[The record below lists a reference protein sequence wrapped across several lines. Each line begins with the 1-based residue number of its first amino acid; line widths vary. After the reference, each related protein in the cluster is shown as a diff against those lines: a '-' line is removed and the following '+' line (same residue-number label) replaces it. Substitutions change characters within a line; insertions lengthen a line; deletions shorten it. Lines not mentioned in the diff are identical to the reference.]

1 MSVQYW
7 VRLCTVIGWIVA
19 CSLTVAAAE
28 KRAVLG
34 RSVKEFAAKDTLG
47 KEWTQADVAAS
58 KVVVM
63 AVLGT
68 ECPLAQLYAPRLQ
81 ALADQYASQ
90 GVAFIG
96 IAPNRQDS
104 IAELTAYVRRQG
116 LKFPVLKDVNN
127 VIADALGAERTPEV
141 FVLDQQRVVRYHGR
155 VDDQYAV
162 GGRNKPAPTQQEL
175 KAAIDDVLAGRAV
188 ALAST
193 PAMGCLIGRVR
204 APATDAAVTYTGHVA
219 KILNE
224 RCVECHRPGEIA
236 PFSLTDYDEVVG
248 WADMI
253 AEVTQERRM
262 PPWHADPQFGHFA
275 NENRLT
281 DDELATIQAWVKAGA
296 PQGDPQAKPPLPT
309 FTTGWQLPKEPDLV
323 VAMRDKPFQVPATGE
338 VRYQYFMAD
347 PKLTEDKWVMGA
359 EVQPGNRAVVHH
371 VIVFAA
377 KDGRVMDED
386 RQMLCAYVPGLR
398 VGYYPKGMAK
408 KIPAGSKL
416 IFQLHYTPIGTAKE
430 DLTKVGLVFA
440 NDADITHEV
449 QTVSTRSRSF
459 VIQPQKADQK
469 FSTPALS
476 APVDVLMLS
485 LSPHMHLR
493 GQSFRYEMTWPN
505 GKTETLLNVP
515 NYDFN
520 WQTAYALSE
529 PMIIPAGS
537 KLTAHASF
545 DNSAK
550 NLANPDPSATVR
562 WGDQSWEEMLI
573 GYCDVAIERGV
584 SDGKKIMPNRPREEL
599 AKALAGPMFRRLDR
613 NSDGKIERTEVE
625 DRLRDSFDKI
635 DADKDGIVSP
645 AELEVGLPKLR
656 RN

>member
-1 MSVQYW
+1 
-7 VRLCTVIGWIVA
+7 
-19 CSLTVAAAE
+19 
-28 KRAVLG
+28 
-34 RSVKEFAAKDTLG
+34 
-47 KEWTQADVAAS
+47 
-58 KVVVM
+58 
-63 AVLGT
+63 
-68 ECPLAQLYAPRLQ
+68 
-81 ALADQYASQ
+81 
-90 GVAFIG
+90 
-96 IAPNRQDS
+96 
-104 IAELTAYVRRQG
+104 
-116 LKFPVLKDVNN
+116 
-127 VIADALGAERTPEV
+127 
-141 FVLDQQRVVRYHGR
+141 
-155 VDDQYAV
+155 
-162 GGRNKPAPTQQEL
+162 
-175 KAAIDDVLAGRAV
+175 
-188 ALAST
+188 
-193 PAMGCLIGRVR
+193 
-204 APATDAAVTYTGHVA
+204 
-219 KILNE
+219 
-224 RCVECHRPGEIA
+224 
-236 PFSLTDYDEVVG
+236 VG

-253 AEVTQERRM
+253 AEVTRERRM
-262 PPWHADPQFGHFA
+262 PPWHADPKFGHFA

-281 DDELATIQAWVKAGA
+281 DDELETLQAWVKAGA
-296 PQGDPQAKPPLPT
+296 PQGDPQAKPPTPT

-323 VAMRDKPFQVPATGE
+323 VAMRDKPFAVPATGE

-408 KIPAGSKL
+408 KVPAGSKL
-416 IFQLHYTPIGTAKE
+416 IFQLHYTPIGTPKE

-459 VIQPQKADQK
+459 VIEPQKSDQK

-485 LSPHMHLR
+485 MSPHMHLR

-505 GKTETLLNVP
+505 GQTETLLNVP

-537 KLTAHASF
+537 KLTAYASF

-573 GYCDVAIERGV
+573 GYCDVAVERGV
-584 SDGKKIMPNRPREEL
+584 ADGKKIIPNRPREEL

-625 DRLRDSFDKI
+625 ERLRDSFDKI
-635 DADKDGIVSP
+635 DADKDGIVTPS
-645 AELEVGLPKLR
+645 ELEVGLPKLR

>member
-1 MSVQYW
+1 MSGRNW
-7 VRLCTVIGWIVA
+7 VRLCTVIGWLVA
-19 CSLTVAAAE
+19 CSFSVAAAD
-28 KRAVLG
+28 KRPVLG

-58 KVVVM
+58 KVVVL

-90 GVAFIG
+90 GVVFIG

-141 FVLDQQRVVRYHGR
+141 FVLDSQRVVRYHGR

-175 KAAIDDVLAGRAV
+175 KAAMDDVLAGRAV

-253 AEVTQERRM
+253 AEVTQDRRM
-262 PPWHADPQFGHFA
+262 PPWHADPKFGHFR

-323 VAMRDKPFQVPATGE
+323 VAMRDKPFSVPANGE

-398 VGYYPKGMAK
+398 VSYYPKGMAK
-408 KIPAGSKL
+408 KVPAGSKL

-469 FSTPALS
+469 FSTPPLS

-520 WQTAYALSE
+520 WQTAYALAE

-537 KLTAHASF
+537 RLTAYASF

-573 GYCDVAIERGV
+573 GYCDIAVERGA

-599 AKALAGPMFRRLDR
+599 AKALAGPVFRRLDR

-635 DADKDGIVSP
+635 DTDKDGIVTP